1 MPISRAGILVRNGKR
16 VKSGVRVPCRRAL
29 LKRDSEAYPLSPP
42 TTQQRTEALLAVP
55 VNPRLCRLQPRGLGV
70 RRPFTGFLRIPLADA
85 RRPFSHHRD
94 RKLTEPVASLSQ
106 LDLEGDAVQ
115 LVAVFLLIAAAAVED
130 PIAGPGINGRRE
142 QRGRA
147 PAEHFP
153 AATGSWARFA

>member
-1 MPISRAGILVRNGKR
+1 MMPAG
-16 VKSGVRVPCRRAL
+16 
-29 LKRDSEAYPLSPP
+29 PP
-42 TTQQRTEALLAVP
+42 PATQQHTETLLAVS
-55 VNPRLCRLQPRGLGV
+55 VNPLLRGLQAGGLGV
-70 RRPFTGFLRIPLADA
+70 RGPCARLLCIPLADA

-94 RKLTEPVASLSQ
+94 RKLTGPAASLSQ
-106 LDLEGDAVQ
+106 LDLEGDAVE
-115 LVAVFLLIAAAAVED
+115 LVAVFLLFAAAAVED